1 MDTPETQHGPD
12 HGPDHAPDHA
22 DVVIVGTGHGGAQAA
37 IALRQHG
44 HEGSILM
51 IGRDKAPPY
60 ERPPLS
66 KEYLAGDK
74 GFERIMIRPEKF
86 WAEKEIGL
94 RLGAAVTA
102 IDPVTHRLTLSDGSA
117 VTYRKLIWSGGGD
130 PRRLPVPGANLP
142 GVFYV
147 RDKSDADAMMEAL
160 AAGAKH
166 AVVIGGGYIGLE
178 AAAVL
183 RKLGCAVTLVEML
196 PRLLA
201 RVAGED
207 LSDFYAA
214 EHRRQGVDV
223 RLGEAVKS
231 VLGEDHGRVT
241 GVTLDSGEAVA
252 CDMVVVGIG
261 IVPAIAPLIAA
272 GAAGSGGVDVD
283 FCCRTTLDDIYA
295 IGDCAAHANPYA
307 DNAVIRLESVQNAH
321 DMAITVAK
329 AIMGEKEPYNALPWF
344 WSNQY
349 DLKLQTA
356 GLSLDHDATVLR
368 GDPASRKFT
377 VVYMRAGHPIAFDCV
392 NMMKDYVQARK
403 LLESGARRIDPAVLA
418 DPEVAIKDLI

>member
-1 MDTPETQHGPD
+1 MVNTT
-12 HGPDHAPDHA
+12 PDHA

-37 IALRQHG
+37 IALRQQG

-51 IGRDKAPPY
+51 VGRDAVPPY

-74 GFERIMIRPEKF
+74 GFDRIMIRPEKF
-86 WAEKEIGL
+86 WADKGIDL
-94 RLGAAVTA
+94 KLGAAVTR
-102 IDPVTHRLTLSDGSA
+102 IDAAAHRITLSDGSA
-117 VTYRKLIWSGGGD
+117 LTYRKLIWSGGGD
-130 PRRLPVPGANLP
+130 PRRLPVAGAVLP
-142 GVFYV
+142 DVFYV
-147 RDKSDADAMMEAL
+147 RDKSDADAMMAAL
-160 AAGAKH
+160 AAGARR

-183 RKLGCAVTLVEML
+183 RKLGCEVTLVEML

-201 RVAGED
+201 RVAGEE
-207 LSDFYAA
+207 LSSFYAD

-223 RLGEAVKS
+223 RLGEGVRA
-231 VLGEDHGRVT
+231 VLGEDAGKVT
-241 GVTLDSGEAVA
+241 GVALESGEELP

-261 IVPAIAPLIAA
+261 IVPAVAPLIAA
-272 GAAGSGGVDVD
+272 GAAGSNGVDVD

-295 IGDCAAHANPYA
+295 IGDCAAHANPFA

-321 DMAITVAK
+321 DMANTVAK
-329 AIMGEKEPYNALPWF
+329 AIMGEKEAYNALPWF

-356 GLSLDHDATVLR
+356 GLSLGFDQTVLR
-368 GDPASRKFT
+368 GDPEARKFT
-377 VVYMRAGHPIAFDCV
+377 VVYLKDGKPIAFDCV
-392 NMMKDYVQARK
+392 GTMKDYVQARK
-403 LLESGARRIDPAVLA
+403 LLESMPGRIDPALLA
-418 DPEVAIKDLI
+418 DPDVALKDLI

>member
-1 MDTPETQHGPD
+1 MSSTNQ
-12 HGPDHAPDHA
+12 HA

-44 HEGSILM
+44 HESSILM
-51 IGRDKAPPY
+51 IGRDNAPPY

-86 WAEKEIGL
+86 WAEKNITL
-94 RLGAAVTA
+94 RLGAAVTG
-102 IDPVTHRLTLSDGSA
+102 IDPASHTLTLSDGEQ

-130 PRRLPVPGANLP
+130 PRRLPVPGAVLP

-147 RDKSDADAMMEAL
+147 RDKSDADAMMQAL
-160 AAGAKH
+160 AGGAKR

-183 RKLGCAVTLVEML
+183 RKLGCEVVLVEML

-201 RVAGED
+201 RVAGEE
-207 LSDFYAA
+207 LSTFYAE

-223 RLGEAVKS
+223 RLETGVHA
-231 VLGEDHGRVT
+231 VLGEEAGRVT
-241 GVTLDSGEAVA
+241 GVRLDNGEEVA
-252 CDMVVVGIG
+252 CDMVIVGIG
-261 IVPAIAPLIAA
+261 VVPAVAPLIAA
-272 GAAGSGGVDVD
+272 GAAGSNGVDVD

-295 IGDCAAHANPYA
+295 IGDCAAHANDFA
-307 DNAVIRLESVQNAH
+307 DGAVIRLESVQNAH
-321 DMAITVAK
+321 DMANTVAK
-329 AIMGEKEPYNALPWF
+329 AIMGEKEPYHALPWF

-356 GLSLDHDATVLR
+356 GLSLGFDATVLR
-368 GDPASRKFT
+368 GDPETRKFT
-377 VVYMRAGHPIAFDCV
+377 VVYLKDGKPIAFDCV
-392 NMMKDYVQARK
+392 GTMKDYVQARK
-403 LLESGARRIDPAVLA
+403 LLESGAGRIDPALLA

>member
-1 MDTPETQHGPD
+1 MTSNHSQAFG
-12 HGPDHAPDHA
+12 HA

-44 HEGSILM
+44 HTDTILM
-51 IGRDKAPPY
+51 IGRDDAPPY

-86 WAEKEIGL
+86 WADKQIDL

-102 IDPVTHRLTLSDGSA
+102 IDPARHTLTLSDGGQ

-130 PRRLPVPGANLP
+130 PRRLPVPGAVLP

-147 RDKSDADAMMEAL
+147 RDKRDADAMMQEL
-160 AAGAKH
+160 ADGARR

-183 RKLGCAVTLVEML
+183 RKLGCEVVLVEML

-201 RVAGED
+201 RVAGEE
-207 LSDFYAA
+207 LSAFYAE
-214 EHRRQGVDV
+214 EHRRQGVDI
-223 RLGEAVKS
+223 RLGVGVHA
-231 VLGEDHGRVT
+231 VLGEEAGRVT
-241 GVTLDSGEAVA
+241 SVRLDTGEEVP
-252 CDMVVVGIG
+252 CDMVIAGIG
-261 IVPAIAPLIAA
+261 IVPAVAPLIAA
-272 GAAGSGGVDVD
+272 GAAGSNGVDVD
-283 FCCRTTLDDIYA
+283 FCCRTTLDDVYA
-295 IGDCAAHANPYA
+295 IGDCAAHANAFA
-307 DNAVIRLESVQNAH
+307 DGAVIRLESVQNAH
-321 DMAITVAK
+321 DMANTVAK
-329 AIMGEKEPYNALPWF
+329 AIMGEKEPYHALPWF

-356 GLSLDHDATVLR
+356 GLNLGYDQTVLR
-368 GDPASRKFT
+368 GDPGTRKFT
-377 VVYMRAGHPIAFDCV
+377 VVYLKNGVPIAFDCV
-392 NMMKDYVQARK
+392 GTMKDYVQARK
-403 LLESGARRIDPAVLA
+403 LLESGCGRIDQALLA
-418 DPEVAIKDLI
+418 DPEVALKDMI

>member
-1 MDTPETQHGPD
+1 MASNHQ
-12 HGPDHAPDHA
+12 HA

-51 IGRDKAPPY
+51 IGRDDAPPY

-86 WAEKEIGL
+86 WGEKDIGL

-102 IDPVTHRLTLSDGSA
+102 IDPQAHRLTLSDGGQ

-130 PRRLPVPGANLP
+130 PRRLPVPGAVLP

-147 RDKSDADAMMEAL
+147 RDKADADAMMQAL
-160 AAGAKH
+160 ADGAKR

-183 RKLGCAVTLVEML
+183 RKLGSEVVLVEML

-201 RVAGED
+201 RVAGEE
-207 LSDFYAA
+207 LSAFYAQ

-223 RLGEAVKS
+223 RLSTGVNA
-231 VLGEDHGRVT
+231 VLGDDRVT
-241 GVTLDSGEAVA
+241 GVRLDSGEEVP

-261 IVPAIAPLIAA
+261 IVPAVAPLIAA
-272 GAAGSGGVDVD
+272 GAAGSNGVDVD

-295 IGDCAAHANPYA
+295 IGDCAAHANPFA

-321 DMAITVAK
+321 DMANTVAK
-329 AIMGEKEPYNALPWF
+329 AIMGEKEPYHALPWF

-356 GLSLDHDATVLR
+356 GLSLGFDATVLR
-368 GDPASRKFT
+368 GDPADRKFT
-377 VVYMRAGHPIAFDCV
+377 VVYLKAGVPIAFDCV
-392 NMMKDYVQARK
+392 GTMKDYVQARK
-403 LLESGARRIDPAVLA
+403 LLESGVGKIDPALLA
-418 DPEVAIKDLI
+418 DPEVALKDLI

>member
-1 MDTPETQHGPD
+1 MTSSSQ
-12 HGPDHAPDHA
+12 HA
-22 DVVIVGTGHGGAQAA
+22 DIVIVGTGHGGAQAA
-37 IALRQHG
+37 IALRQQG

-51 IGRDKAPPY
+51 IGRDNAPPY

-86 WAEKEIGL
+86 WAEKGIDL
-94 RLGAAVTA
+94 KLGAAVTA
-102 IDPVTHRLTLSDGSA
+102 IDPHAHRLTLSDGSS

-130 PRRLPVPGANLP
+130 PRRLPVPGAVLP
-142 GVFYV
+142 QVFYV
-147 RDKSDADAMMEAL
+147 RDKSDADAMMAAL
-160 AAGAKH
+160 ADGPKRAL
-166 AVVIGGGYIGLE
+166 VIGGGYIGLE

-183 RKLGCAVTLVEML
+183 RKLGCEVVLVEML

-201 RVAGED
+201 RVAGEE
-207 LSDFYAA
+207 LSTFYAE

-223 RLGEAVKS
+223 RLNTGVHA
-231 VLGEDHGRVT
+231 VLGEET
-241 GVTLDSGEAVA
+241 GHVAGVRLDNGTDIA

-261 IVPAIAPLIAA
+261 IVPAVAPLIAA
-272 GAAGSGGVDVD
+272 GAAGSNGVDVD

-321 DMAITVAK
+321 DMANTVAK

-356 GLSLDHDATVLR
+356 GLSLGFDQTVLR
-368 GDPASRKFT
+368 GDPETRKFT
-377 VVYMRAGHPIAFDCV
+377 VVYLKAGKPIAFDCV
-392 NMMKDYVQARK
+392 GTMKDYVQARK
-403 LLESGARRIDPAVLA
+403 LLESGVGRIDPALLA
-418 DPEVAIKDLI
+418 DPEVALKDLI

>member
-1 MDTPETQHGPD
+1 MNASTIEHG
-12 HGPDHAPDHA
+12 HDHA

-51 IGRDKAPPY
+51 IGRDNAPPY

-86 WAEKEIGL
+86 WADKDIAL

-102 IDPVTHRLTLSDGSA
+102 VDPHAHRLTLSDGGH

-130 PRRLPVPGANLP
+130 PRRLPVPGAVLP

-147 RDKSDADAMMEAL
+147 RVKGDADAMMAAL
-160 AAGAKH
+160 ASGAKR

-183 RKLGCAVTLVEML
+183 RKLGCEVVLVEML

-201 RVAGED
+201 RVAGEE
-207 LSDFYAA
+207 LSDFYTA

-223 RLGEAVKS
+223 RLSTGVQA
-231 VLGEDHGRVT
+231 VLGEDKVT
-241 GVTLDSGEAVA
+241 GVRLDNGEEVA
-252 CDMVVVGIG
+252 CDMVIVGIG
-261 IVPAIAPLIAA
+261 VVPAVAPLIAA
-272 GAAGSGGVDVD
+272 GAAGSNGVDVD
-283 FCCRTTLDDIYA
+283 FCCRTTLDDVYA
-295 IGDCAAHANPYA
+295 IGDCAAHANAFA

-321 DMAITVAK
+321 DMANTVAK
-329 AIMGEKEPYNALPWF
+329 AIMGEKEPYHALPWF

-356 GLSLDHDATVLR
+356 GLSLGFDQTVLR
-368 GDPASRKFT
+368 GDPATRKFT
-377 VVYMRAGHPIAFDCV
+377 VVYLKNGVPIAFDCV
-392 NMMKDYVQARK
+392 GTMKDYVQGRK
-403 LLESGARRIDPAVLA
+403 FLESGGGKIDLALLA
-418 DPEVAIKDLI
+418 DPEVPIKDLI

>member
-1 MDTPETQHGPD
+1 MDTSTIQHSQA
-12 HGPDHAPDHA
+12 HG

-51 IGRDKAPPY
+51 IGRDNAPPY

-86 WAEKEIGL
+86 WADKDITL
-94 RLGAAVTA
+94 HLGAAVTA
-102 IDPVTHRLTLSDGSA
+102 IDPAAHRLTLSDGGQ

-130 PRRLPVPGANLP
+130 PRRLPVPGAVLP

-147 RDKSDADAMMEAL
+147 RDKADADAMMAAL
-160 AAGAKH
+160 AGGAKR

-183 RKLGCAVTLVEML
+183 RKLGCEVVLVEML

-201 RVAGED
+201 RVAGEE
-207 LSDFYAA
+207 LSAFYAE
-214 EHRRQGVDV
+214 EHRRHGVDV
-223 RLGEAVKS
+223 RLSTGVQA
-231 VLGEDHGRVT
+231 VLGEEAGKVT
-241 GVTLDSGEAVA
+241 GVRLDTGEEVA

-261 IVPAIAPLIAA
+261 IVPAVGPLIAA
-272 GAAGSGGVDVD
+272 GAAGSNGVDVD

-295 IGDCAAHANPYA
+295 IGDCAAHANDFA
-307 DNAVIRLESVQNAH
+307 DGAVIRLESVQNAH
-321 DMAITVAK
+321 DMANTVAR
-329 AIMGEKEPYNALPWF
+329 AIMGEKEPYHALPWF

-356 GLSLDHDATVLR
+356 GLSLGFDQTVLR
-368 GDPASRKFT
+368 GDPETRKFT
-377 VVYMRAGHPIAFDCV
+377 VAYLKGGVPIAFDCV
-392 NMMKDYVQARK
+392 GTMKDYVQGRK
-403 LLESGARRIDPAVLA
+403 LLESGAKRIDAALLG
-418 DPEVAIKDLI
+418 DPEVAIKDLL

>member
-1 MDTPETQHGPD
+1 MASNHQ
-12 HGPDHAPDHA
+12 HA

-44 HEGSILM
+44 HEGTILM
-51 IGRDKAPPY
+51 IGRDDAPPY

-86 WAEKEIGL
+86 WAEKDIGL

-102 IDPVTHRLTLSDGSA
+102 IDPQAHRLTLSDGGQ

-130 PRRLPVPGANLP
+130 PRRLPVPGAVLP

-147 RDKSDADAMMEAL
+147 RDKADADAMMQAL
-160 AAGAKH
+160 ADGAKR

-183 RKLGCAVTLVEML
+183 RKLGSEVVLVEML

-201 RVAGED
+201 RVAGEE
-207 LSDFYAA
+207 LSAFYAQ

-223 RLGEAVKS
+223 RLSTGVNA
-231 VLGEDHGRVT
+231 VLGDDRVT
-241 GVTLDSGEAVA
+241 GVRLDSGEEVP

-261 IVPAIAPLIAA
+261 IVPAVAPLIAA
-272 GAAGSGGVDVD
+272 GAAGSNGVDVD

-295 IGDCAAHANPYA
+295 IGDCAAHANPFA

-321 DMAITVAK
+321 DMANTVAK
-329 AIMGEKEPYNALPWF
+329 AIMGEKEPYHALPWF

-356 GLSLDHDATVLR
+356 GLSLDFDATVLR
-368 GDPASRKFT
+368 GDPADRKFT
-377 VVYMRAGHPIAFDCV
+377 VVYLKAGVPIAFDCV
-392 NMMKDYVQARK
+392 GTMKDYVQARK
-403 LLESGARRIDPAVLA
+403 LLESGVGKIDPALLA
-418 DPEVAIKDLI
+418 DPEVALKDLI

>member
-1 MDTPETQHGPD
+1 MASTTQ
-12 HGPDHAPDHA
+12 HA

-44 HEGSILM
+44 HAETILM

-74 GFERIMIRPEKF
+74 GFERIMIRPEAF
-86 WAEKEIGL
+86 WADKGIDL
-94 RLGAAVTA
+94 RLGAAVTG
-102 IDPVTHRLTLSDGSA
+102 IEPQHHRLTLSDGGE

-130 PRRLPVPGANLP
+130 PRRLPVPGAVLP

-147 RDKSDADAMMEAL
+147 RDKADADAMMEAL
-160 AAGAKH
+160 SGGAKR

-183 RKLGCAVTLVEML
+183 RKLGCEVVLVEML

-201 RVAGED
+201 RVAGEE
-207 LSDFYAA
+207 LSAFYAE

-223 RLGEAVKS
+223 RLETGVQAVC
-231 VLGEDHGRVT
+231 GEDAGRVT
-241 GVTLDSGEAVA
+241 GVKLDSGEEVP

-261 IVPAIAPLIAA
+261 IVPAVAPLIAA
-272 GAAGSGGVDVD
+272 GAAGSSGVDVD
-283 FCCRTTLDDIYA
+283 EFCRTTLDDVYA
-295 IGDCAAHANPYA
+295 IGDCAAHANPFA
-307 DNAVIRLESVQNAH
+307 DGAVIRLESVQNAH
-321 DMAITVAK
+321 DMANTVAK
-329 AIMGEKEPYNALPWF
+329 AIMGDKQPYHALPWF

-356 GLSLDHDATVLR
+356 GLSLGFDQTVLR
-368 GDPASRKFT
+368 GDPATRKFT
-377 VVYMRAGHPIAFDCV
+377 VAYLKAGVPIAFDCV
-392 NMMKDYVQARK
+392 GTMKDYVQGRK
-403 LLESGARRIDPAVLA
+403 LLESGCGRIDPALLA
-418 DPEVAIKDLI
+418 DPEVPLKDLI

>member
-1 MDTPETQHGPD
+1 MQVMG
-12 HGPDHAPDHA
+12 HAMTSPKTDYA

-44 HEGSILM
+44 FDGSILM
-51 IGRDKAPPY
+51 IGRDHAPPY

-86 WAEKEIGL
+86 WADKEIAL
-94 RLGAAVTA
+94 RLGAAVTG
-102 IDPVTHRLTLSDGSA
+102 IDARARRLTLSDGGSI
-117 VTYRKLIWSGGGD
+117 TYRKLIWSGGGD
-130 PRRLPVPGANLP
+130 PRRLPVPGAVLP

-147 RDKSDADAMMEAL
+147 RDKGDADAMMAAL
-160 AAGAKH
+160 AGGAKR

-183 RKLGCAVTLVEML
+183 RKLGCEVTLVEML

-201 RVAGED
+201 RVAGAEM
-207 LSDFYAA
+207 SDFYAA

-223 RLGEAVKS
+223 RLGEGVRA
-231 VLGEDHGRVT
+231 VLGEDAGRVT
-241 GVTLDSGEAVA
+241 GVMLDSGEEIA
-252 CDMVVVGIG
+252 CDMVVAGIG
-261 IVPAIAPLIAA
+261 IVPAVAPLIAA
-272 GAAGSGGVDVD
+272 GAAGSNGVDVD

-295 IGDCAAHANPYA
+295 IGDCAAHANPFA
-307 DNAVIRLESVQNAH
+307 DGAVIRLESVQNAH
-321 DMAITVAK
+321 DMANTVAR
-329 AIMGEKEPYNALPWF
+329 AIMGEKEPYHALPWF

-356 GLSLDHDATVLR
+356 GLSLGFDQTVLR
-368 GDPASRKFT
+368 GDPETRKFT
-377 VVYMRAGHPIAFDCV
+377 VVYLRDGKPIAFDCV
-392 NMMKDYVQARK
+392 NTMKDYVQGRK
-403 LLESGARRIDPAVLA
+403 LLESGVGKVDPALLA
-418 DPEVAIKDLI
+418 DPEMPLKDLL

>member
-1 MDTPETQHGPD
+1 MTSSTT
-12 HGPDHAPDHA
+12 DHA

-44 HEGSILM
+44 HDGSILM
-51 IGRDKAPPY
+51 IGRDNAPPY

-86 WAEKEIGL
+86 WADKDIGL
-94 RLGAAVTA
+94 RLGAGVTA
-102 IDPVTHRLTLSDGSA
+102 IDPAAHRVTLSDGGH

-130 PRRLPVPGANLP
+130 PRRLPVPGAVLP

-147 RDKSDADAMMEAL
+147 RDKADADAMMAAL
-160 AAGAKH
+160 AGGAKR

-183 RKLGCAVTLVEML
+183 RKLGCEVVLVETL

-207 LSDFYAA
+207 LSEFYAA

-223 RLGEAVKS
+223 RLGTGVRA
-231 VLGEDHGRVT
+231 VLGEDKVT
-241 GVTLDSGEAVA
+241 GVALDTGEEVP
-252 CDMVVVGIG
+252 CDMVIVGIG
-261 IVPAIAPLIAA
+261 VVPAVAPLIAA
-272 GAAGSGGVDVD
+272 GAAGSNGVDVD
-283 FCCRTTLDDIYA
+283 FCCRTTLDDVYA
-295 IGDCAAHANPYA
+295 IGDCAAHANDFA
-307 DNAVIRLESVQNAH
+307 DGAVIRLESVQNAH
-321 DMAITVAK
+321 DMAATVAR
-329 AIMGEKEPYNALPWF
+329 AIMGEKEPYHALPWF

-356 GLSLDHDATVLR
+356 GLNIGFDQAVLR
-368 GDPASRKFT
+368 GDPDTRKFT
-377 VVYMRAGHPIAFDCV
+377 VVYLKNGQPIAFDCV
-392 NMMKDYVQARK
+392 NTMKDYVQGRK
-403 LLESGARRIDPAVLA
+403 FLESGGGKVDLALLA

>member
-1 MDTPETQHGPD
+1 MTSPKSDARSDPNSES
-12 HGPDHAPDHA
+12 A

-44 HEGSILM
+44 YDGSILM
-51 IGRDKAPPY
+51 IGRDNAPPY

-86 WAEKEIGL
+86 WAEKDISL

-102 IDPVTHRLTLSDGSA
+102 IDPRAHRLTLSDGGH

-130 PRRLPVPGANLP
+130 PRRLPVPGAVLR

-147 RDKSDADAMMEAL
+147 RDKRDADAMMAAL
-160 AAGAKH
+160 ADGARR

-183 RKLGCAVTLVEML
+183 RKLGCEVTLVEML

-201 RVAGED
+201 RVAGAEM
-207 LSDFYAA
+207 SDFFAG

-223 RLGEAVKS
+223 RLGEGVRA
-231 VLGEDHGRVT
+231 VLGEGGGRVT
-241 GVTLDSGEAVA
+241 GVMLDSGEEIA
-252 CDMVVVGIG
+252 CDMVIVGIG
-261 IVPAIAPLIAA
+261 VVPAVAPLIAA
-272 GAAGSGGVDVD
+272 GAAGSNGVDVD

-295 IGDCAAHANPYA
+295 IGDCAAHANA
-307 DNAVIRLESVQNAH
+307 FAGNAVIRLESVQNAH
-321 DMAITVAK
+321 DMANTVAR
-329 AIMGEKEPYNALPWF
+329 AIMGEKEPYHALPWF

-356 GLSLDHDATVLR
+356 GLSLGFDQTILR
-368 GDPASRKFT
+368 GDPSTRKFT
-377 VVYMRAGHPIAFDCV
+377 VVYLKDGKPIAFDCV
-392 NMMKDYVQARK
+392 GTMKDYVQGRK
-403 LLESGARRIDPAVLA
+403 LLENGVGKVDPALLA
-418 DPEVAIKDLI
+418 DPDVPIKDLM